1 MKYLYESHAKYNLV
15 IPMDSIRIEVQPK
28 GQIIIPKVFRDAYGI
43 KEGGEVIVIPTEDGL
58 INKTEKVY

>member
-43 KEGGEVIVIPTEDGL
+43 KGYRRRLNGESL
-58 INKTEKVY
+58 LKRF